1 VAGGP
6 FGSNLNTPVSYL
18 ELLTELSGEYGK
30 LAESGCRAEDEI
42 IAIQCTLRWEM
53 KGVLIEAL
61 IRTAVPEGGLDA
73 QTLLAV
79 TATAT
84 RPDSAFIGLKEKKI
98 RKKLPSLMP
107 K

>member
-1 VAGGP
+1 MAGGP
-6 FGSNLNTPVSYL
+6 FGSNPNTPVSYL
-18 ELLTELSGEYGK
+18 ELLTELSGKYGK
-30 LAESGCRAEDEI
+30 PAEDEI

-61 IRTAVPEGGLDA
+61 IRTAVPEGGLDP

-79 TATAT
+79 TATDT

>member
-1 VAGGP
+1 MAGGP

-61 IRTAVPEGGLDA
+61 IRTAVPEGGQDA

-79 TATAT
+79 TATDT
-84 RPDSAFIGLKEKKI
+84 RPDSAFIGLKEK
-98 RKKLPSLMP
+98 R
-107 K
+107 

>member
-1 VAGGP
+1 MAGGP
-6 FGSNLNTPVSYL
+6 FGSNPNTPVSYL
-18 ELLTELSGEYGK
+18 ELLTELSGKYVK
-30 LAESGCRAEDEI
+30 PAESGCRAEDEI

-61 IRTAVPEGGLDA
+61 IRTAVPEGGQDA
-73 QTLLAV
+73 QTLLA
-79 TATAT
+79 ATDT

>member
-1 VAGGP
+1 M
-6 FGSNLNTPVSYL
+6 
-18 ELLTELSGEYGK
+18 TELSRKYGK
-30 LAESGCRAEDEI
+30 PAESGCRAEDEI

-79 TATAT
+79 TAT

>member
-1 VAGGP
+1 M
-6 FGSNLNTPVSYL
+6 TQ
-18 ELLTELSGEYGK
+18 LSGKYGK
-30 LAESGCRAEDEI
+30 PAEFGCRAEDEI

-79 TATAT
+79 TAT

>member
-1 VAGGP
+1 MACGP
-6 FGSNLNTPVSYL
+6 FGSNPNTPVSYL
-18 ELLTELSGEYGK
+18 ELLTQLSGKYGK
-30 LAESGCRAEDEI
+30 PAEFGCRAEDEI

-61 IRTAVPEGGLDA
+61 IRTAVPEGGQDA
-73 QTLLAV
+73 QTLLA
-79 TATAT
+79 ATDT

-98 RKKLPSLMP
+98 RKKLSSLMP

>member
-1 VAGGP
+1 
-6 FGSNLNTPVSYL
+6 
-18 ELLTELSGEYGK
+18 LTELSGKYGK
-30 LAESGCRAEDEI
+30 PAEDEI

-79 TATAT
+79 TATDT
-84 RPDSAFIGLKEKKI
+84 RPDSAFIVIKEKKI

>member
-1 VAGGP
+1 
-6 FGSNLNTPVSYL
+6 
-18 ELLTELSGEYGK
+18 
-30 LAESGCRAEDEI
+30 
-42 IAIQCTLRWEM
+42 M
-53 KGVLIEAL
+53 LIEAL

-79 TATAT
+79 TAADI

-98 RKKLPSLMP
+98 RKKLPPLVP

>member
-1 VAGGP
+1 M
-6 FGSNLNTPVSYL
+6 
-18 ELLTELSGEYGK
+18 TELSGKYGK
-30 LAESGCRAEDEI
+30 PAESGCRAEDEI

-79 TATAT
+79 TATDT
-84 RPDSAFIGLKEKKI
+84 RPDSAFIGLKEK
-98 RKKLPSLMP
+98 
-107 K
+107 

>member
-1 VAGGP
+1 
-6 FGSNLNTPVSYL
+6 
-18 ELLTELSGEYGK
+18 
-30 LAESGCRAEDEI
+30 
-42 IAIQCTLRWEM
+42 M

-61 IRTAVPEGGLDA
+61 IRTAVPEGGQDA

-79 TATAT
+79 TATDT

>member
-1 VAGGP
+1 MAGGP
-6 FGSNLNTPVSYL
+6 FGSNPNTPVSYL
-18 ELLTELSGEYGK
+18 ELLTELSGKYGQ
-30 LAESGCRAEDEI
+30 LAEAGCRAEDEI

-61 IRTAVPEGGLDA
+61 IRTAVPEGGQDA

-79 TATAT
+79 TATDT
-84 RPDSAFIGLKEKKI
+84 RPDSAFIGLKETKK

>member
-1 VAGGP
+1 MAGGP
-6 FGSNLNTPVSYL
+6 FWSNPNTPVSYL
-18 ELLTELSGEYGK
+18 ELLTELSGNFGK
-30 LAESGCRAEDEI
+30 SAESGCRAEDEI

-79 TATAT
+79 TAA

-98 RKKLPSLMP
+98 SKKLPSLMP

>member
-1 VAGGP
+1 MAGGP
-6 FGSNLNTPVSYL
+6 FGSNPNTPVFYL
-18 ELLTELSGEYGK
+18 ELLTELSGNFGK
-30 LAESGCRAEDEI
+30 SAESGCRAEDEI

-73 QTLLAV
+73 QTLLA
-79 TATAT
+79 ATAT
-84 RPDSAFIGLKEKKI
+84 RSDSAFIGLEEKKI
-98 RKKLPSLMP
+98 RKKLPPLVP

>member
-1 VAGGP
+1 M
-6 FGSNLNTPVSYL
+6 
-18 ELLTELSGEYGK
+18 TELSGNFGK
-30 LAESGCRAEDEI
+30 STESGYRAEDEI

-79 TATAT
+79 TAT